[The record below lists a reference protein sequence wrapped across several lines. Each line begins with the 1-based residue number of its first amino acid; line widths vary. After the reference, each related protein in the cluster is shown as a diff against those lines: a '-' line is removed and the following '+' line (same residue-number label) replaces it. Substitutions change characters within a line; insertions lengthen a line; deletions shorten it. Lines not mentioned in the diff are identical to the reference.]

1 MILAFPPR
9 EDNVVSKLFTI
20 AIWFVCVQQK
30 ANRKKIKDSRE
41 EKPQLFFFFFPVC
54 MLIKVM

>member
-1 MILAFPPR
+1 MVILAFPPC

-41 EKPQLFFFFFPVC
+41 KTTAFFFC
-54 MLIKVM
+54 LRAN